1 MSSYAHTTRARAWL
15 RTTLSWPTAALA
27 LVAALWFVPATAAQA
42 QSRGAGSEVLSDW
55 EAADRV
61 DRHGWEP
68 RWRNWQANNRT
79 PQDWE
84 LRRFFDETKY
94 WGGWCGER
102 LKENVT
108 GNFTGTTDEII
119 QWAAHKWGI
128 DADIIRAV
136 AVKESYWNQ
145 DGEGD
150 WDEWGNSQSH
160 GLIQIRDDVNP
171 ATYPLSRESTAFAL
185 DYYGAS
191 LRFYYDGCADWL
203 GWGYGGGDIWGAVG
217 AWYSGGWWD
226 DGAQWYLGEVW
237 NTLGNRTWEG
247 F

>member
-1 MSSYAHTTRARAWL
+1 MLAL
-15 RTTLSWPTAALA
+15 GVVTAAF
-27 LVAALWFVPATAAQA
+27 LVPSTAAQA
-42 QSRGAGSEVLSDW
+42 QSRGAGSEVLSDSD
-55 EAADRV
+55 AADRV

-68 RWRNWQANNRT
+68 RWRNWRENNRT
-79 PQDWE
+79 PEDWE
-84 LRRFFDETKY
+84 LRRFVDESKD
-94 WGGWCGER
+94 WGWCGEPF
-102 LKENVT
+102 KAQIT

-150 WDEWGNSQSH
+150 WNQHGRSLSH
-160 GLIQIRDDVNP
+160 SIIQIREDV
-171 ATYPLSRESTAFAL
+171 ASGTYPLSRESTAFAV
-185 DYYGAS
+185 DYYAAS
-191 LRFYYDGCADWL
+191 LRFYHDGCAHWL
-203 GWGYGGGDIWGAVG
+203 GDYGSGDIWGAVG

-226 DGAQWYLGEVW
+226 SGAQWYVGGVQRILWE
-237 NTLGNRTWEG
+237 RTWEQAG